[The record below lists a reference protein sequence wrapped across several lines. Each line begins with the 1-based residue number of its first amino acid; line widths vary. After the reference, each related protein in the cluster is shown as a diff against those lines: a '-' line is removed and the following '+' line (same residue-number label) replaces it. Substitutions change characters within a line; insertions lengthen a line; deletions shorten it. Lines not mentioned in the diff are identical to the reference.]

1 MGLFSKF
8 RKGLKKTRDEGITAK
23 VDEVIETYDEI
34 CDDLFDE
41 LEEVLIMGDVGMQTA
56 ERIISDLKEKIENDK
71 ITEVSEVR
79 ETLKDIVAGIVWGG
93 SYLKLRTKPSV
104 ILVIGV
110 NGVGKTTTCV
120 NMAAALGAKGKKTL
134 LIDVDPQGNSTSGV
148 GIDKSDVKYSTYNVL
163 IGEVAAR
170 AIMIE
175 TEFKNLYLLP
185 ANMNLAGAELELA
198 ELDDRNSAL
207 KKAISTLVMEFDY
220 IIIDCPPSLG
230 LLSINALV
238 AADTLIVPLQCEY
251 YALEGLSQLVATV
264 RTIKQHYNEHLQLEG
279 VLFTMYDSRLKL
291 TNQVVD
297 EVNKYFPGKS
307 YKTMI
312 PRSVKI
318 AEAPSFGEPVIY
330 YEKYSKPSFAYKK
343 FVDEFLKQQ

>member
-1 MGLFSKF
+1 MGKTVAIFNQ
-8 RKGLKKTRDEGITAK
+8 KG
-23 VDEVIETYDEI
+23 
-34 CDDLFDE
+34 
-41 LEEVLIMGDVGMQTA
+41 
-56 ERIISDLKEKIENDK
+56 
-71 ITEVSEVR
+71 
-79 ETLKDIVAGIVWGG
+79 
-93 SYLKLRTKPSV
+93 
-104 ILVIGV
+104 
-110 NGVGKTTTCV
+110 GVGKTTTCV

-134 LIDVDPQGNSTSGV
+134 LIDVDPQGNATSGV

-207 KKAISTLVMEFDY
+207 KKAIATLVMEFDY

-291 TNQVVD
+291 TNQVID